1 MLYIR
6 ESIQNKESHIRK
18 MKRCKKIFQADEK
31 KAGLTIY
38 ISDKIDFKE
47 KSETNN
53 KEGHLCETNNKEG
66 HLYNEKR

>member
-53 KEGHLCETNNKEG
+53 KEGHL
-66 HLYNEKR
+66 YNEKR